1 MASNAEELYEE
12 DFPAWALS
20 QAEALRRLAATRPN
34 LPIDFGHLIEEVE
47 DLARAERNAVS
58 SRVRRVIEHC
68 LKLEHSP
75 AADPRLGWKMSI
87 DDARSEIG
95 DRLTPTIR
103 RDLESALPQ
112 LFAQAR
118 RVAAK
123 ALLAAGE
130 RQAADALPP
139 TNPYRLDDLL
149 ADDWYPPS
157 QHGLSDAV

>member
-1 MASNAEELYEE
+1 MAV
-12 DFPAWALS
+12 
-20 QAEALRRLAATRPN
+20 
-34 LPIDFGHLIEEVE
+34 LIGQVARDEPFFDGLDLIGVSTNVE
-47 DLARAERNAVS
+47 DLAKAERNAARS
-58 SRVRRVIEHC
+58 QMRRIVERC

-75 AADPRLGWKMSI
+75 AAEPRLGWKMSI
-87 DDARSEIG
+87 DDARNG
-95 DRLTPTIR
+95 LAARRTPMIR
-103 RDLESALPQ
+103 RDLETVLPQ

-139 TNPYRLDDLL
+139 GNPYRLGDLL

-157 QHGLSDAV
+157 RHGLTDAA